1 MKGAPLWATLPHLF
15 GRLVRCSAPP
25 LGALSQDLY
34 MFFIELKSES
44 EVGYRVQ
51 GTFECKIS
59 EKQLGYREHL
69 NAKSQIGG
77 QHKISEGGT
86 KSHDDGESGEMELS

>member
-1 MKGAPLWATLPHLF
+1 MQNLGKAIGVREHLN
-15 GRLVRCSAPP
+15 AK
-25 LGALSQDLY
+25 SQ
-34 MFFIELKSES
+34 K
-44 EVGYRVQ
+44 EVG
-51 GTFECKIS
+51 I
-59 EKQLGYREHL
+59 REHL

>member
-1 MKGAPLWATLPHLF
+1 M
-15 GRLVRCSAPP
+15 
-25 LGALSQDLY
+25 GALSQDYDTCFSLNSDQ
-34 MFFIELKSES
+34 K
-44 EVGYRVQ
+44 VGIQ

-59 EKQLGYREHL
+59 EKELGYREHL

-86 KSHDDGESGEMELS
+86 KSHDDEGGEMELS